1 MIFFFFKALFFAGLV
16 KEMSLSFTLW
26 FFAFKCIFR
35 CFAELGGDGDL
46 VDVFAQE
53 ALYLAEL
60 GLVVQADEGDGA
72 ALGAGAGGSAYAVD
86 VVLGVLGNVKVY
98 YQVYIVY
105 IYSARYYIG
114 GYKDVDVAVA
124 ELVHYVV
131 TLGLGQ
137 VGVHL
142 ANVQAKATQ

>member
-1 MIFFFFKALFFAGLV
+1 MVLFFAMEEWFTALAFVLGL
-16 KEMSLSFTLW
+16 
-26 FFAFKCIFR
+26 FALGGVFG
-35 CFAELGGDGDL
+35 CFAKLGGDGDL

-60 GLVVQADEGDGA
+60 GLVVQTDEGDGA

-86 VVLGVLGNVKVY
+86 VVLGVVGDVKVY

-105 IYSARYYIG
+105 VYSARYYIG
-114 GYKDVDVAVA
+114 GYKDVDVTVT

-131 TLGLGQ
+131 TL
-137 VGVHL
+137 
-142 ANVQAKATQ
+142 

>member
-1 MIFFFFKALFFAGLV
+1 
-16 KEMSLSFTLW
+16 MSLSFTLW

-72 ALGAGAGGSAYAVD
+72 AFGAGAGGSAYAVD
-86 VVLGVLGNVKVY
+86 VVLGIVGDIEVDN
-98 YQVYIVY
+98 QVYIVY
-105 IYSARYYIG
+105 VYSARYYIG
-114 GYKDVDVAVA
+114 GYQDVDVSVT
-124 ELVHYVV
+124 ELVHDVV
-131 TLGLGQ
+131 TL
-137 VGVHL
+137 
-142 ANVQAKATQ
+142 